1 MIRTG
6 IGRFVTR
13 LGISDSVFL
22 GGNPPFQP
30 TASHRTAWW
39 TTRPA
44 AASTASRCPFM
55 TQDPIFKNPEAWTWN
70 ATYQREIG
78 FNTTIEVGYVGRRG
92 LNQQR
97 ERNINQLLPG
107 TVQANPGVNT
117 DYLRPYKGFSFIRA
131 TNNDGI
137 SKYNALQINL
147 TRRYSNGLTFGAAYT

>member
-1 MIRTG
+1 
-6 IGRFVTR
+6 
-13 LGISDSVFL
+13 
-22 GGNPPFQP
+22 
-30 TASHRTAWW
+30 
-39 TTRPA
+39 
-44 AASTASRCPFM
+44 M

-107 TVQANPGVNT
+107 TIQANPGVNT

-131 TNNDGI
+131 TNNDGNI
-137 SKYNALQINL
+137 EVQRAADQSDPALFEWIHVRSGLYVVQARRRRLNAAHDHSKRVRCQQHVGSGELRSPPCRGFQL
-147 TRRYSNGLTFGAAYT
+147 RV